1 MSSWDGKT
9 ERRSMNP
16 EYQEIMKRLGDI
28 DINIAVAATE
38 SKNSHKAFRDFESKI
53 EERNKRVDD
62 TIYGPSGL
70 VSRFNQ
76 IDIIKSS
83 QDSHA
88 SWDKWLFGTLITIVM
103 FILGKVIG
111 AY

>member
-1 MSSWDGKT
+1 MAEWIGE

-38 SKNSHKAFRDFESKI
+38 SKNSHKAFRDFEFKI
-53 EERNKRVDD
+53 DERNKRVDE
-62 TIYGPSGL
+62 TIYGPNGL
-70 VSRFNQ
+70 VSKFNQ
-76 IDIIKSS
+76 IDSLKKE

-88 SWDKWLFGTLITIVM
+88 SWDKWLFGTVISLIVFIV
-103 FILGKVIG
+103 GKVMG
-111 AY
+111 VY